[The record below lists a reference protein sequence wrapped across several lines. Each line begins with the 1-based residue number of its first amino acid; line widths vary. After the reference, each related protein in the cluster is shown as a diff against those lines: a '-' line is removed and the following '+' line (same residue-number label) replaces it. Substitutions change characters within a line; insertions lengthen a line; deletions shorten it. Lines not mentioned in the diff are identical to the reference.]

1 MATQHRCPLC
11 HSKLTA
17 SHYHKVLGIYAERKK
32 AEQVLRTELTEARAE
47 RRRELKLL
55 KQEQA
60 ARNAELKRQ
69 QRELKTRQTA
79 LKQQLAS
86 ERKRLQD
93 ERRRAVADARSEAK
107 RALDAKVKQAVGRA
121 ATQIDKLK
129 HENDRLRRGQSLGDA
144 GLQTEAEIYQLLRR
158 CFPEDDIRHTG
169 KGGDVLHTVMRR
181 KKPVGIIVYEIKD
194 TQKLQASHIRQT
206 REAIR
211 SRQADFGILVTNGTR
226 QDFSGFH
233 IESGVILVRPGG
245 LLAAA
250 EFLRNHL
257 IQVNEADL
265 RASQKA
271 VAGKRLL
278 DYMRGNDFRA
288 HMTTYIEVHLGMHD
302 QLTREVKDHVK
313 QWKQRDVM
321 HRRLFTTTH
330 LLHGSVENLLVGKAA
345 LKAATTAP
353 PTLMLPEH

>member
-1 MATQHRCPLC
+1 MATPHRCPLC

-32 AEQVLRTELTEARAE
+32 AEQELRTELSEAKAE

-55 KQEQA
+55 KQQQA
-60 ARNAELKRQ
+60 ERNAALKRQ
-69 QRELKTRQTA
+69 QRELKARQAA
-79 LKQQLAS
+79 LKQQLSS

-93 ERRRAVADARSEAK
+93 ERRRAVADARNEAK
-107 RALDAKVKQAVGRA
+107 RTLDAKVKQAVGRA

-144 GLQTEAEIYQLLRR
+144 GLQTEAEIFQLLKK
-158 CFPEDDIRHTG
+158 CFPDDDIRHTG

-181 KKPVGIIVYEIKD
+181 KKPVGVIVYEIKD

-206 REAIR
+206 RDAVR
-211 SRQADFGILVTNGTR
+211 SRQADFGVLVTNGTR

-233 IESGVILVRPGG
+233 IESGVILVRPDG

-250 EFLRNHL
+250 DFLRNHL
-257 IQVNEADL
+257 IQVSEADL
-265 RASQKA
+265 RASQKTI
-271 VAGKRLL
+271 AGKRLL
-278 DYMRGNDFRA
+278 EYMSGNDFRA

-302 QLTREVKDHVK
+302 QLSREVKDHVK

-321 HRRLFTTTH
+321 HRRLFTATH
-330 LLHGSVENLLVGKAA
+330 LLQGSVENLLVGKSA
-345 LKAATTAP
+345 LKSASAVP
-353 PTLMLPEH
+353 PVLLLPSR

>member
-1 MATQHRCPLC
+1 MAKHRCPLC
-11 HSKLTA
+11 HSELTTE
-17 SHYHKVLGIYAERKK
+17 HYHKVLGIYAERKK
-32 AEQVLRTELTEARAE
+32 AEQALKTELSEAKAE

-69 QRELKTRQTA
+69 QRELRSRQAA
-79 LKQQLAS
+79 LKQQLSS

-93 ERRRAVADARSEAK
+93 ERRQAVANARTDAK
-107 RALDAKVKQAVGRA
+107 RTLDAKVKQAVGRA
-121 ATQIDKLK
+121 ATQIEKLR

-144 GLQTEAEIYQLLRR
+144 GLQTELEIYQLLRKQ
-158 CFPEDDIRHTG
+158 FPEDDVRHTG

-181 KKPVGIIVYEIKD
+181 KKPVGVIVYEIKD
-194 TQKLQASHIRQT
+194 TQKLQASHIRQA
-206 REAIR
+206 RDAIR
-211 SRQADFGILVTNGTR
+211 SRQADFGILVTNGVR
-226 QDFSGFH
+226 QNFTGFH
-233 IESGVILVRPGG
+233 IENGVILVRPGG
-245 LLAAA
+245 LLAAV

-257 IQVNEADL
+257 IQVSEADL
-265 RASQKA
+265 RASQKS

-278 DYMRGNDFRA
+278 EYMKGSEFRA

-330 LLHGSVENLLVGKAA
+330 LLHGSVENLLVGKTP
-345 LKAATTAP
+345 LKSASAAP
-353 PTLMLPEH
+353 PTLLLPER